1 MTRSE
6 IFRNNYKYQAEVR
19 KKKQEEFN
27 NEEEIRKLAE
37 KLQLH
42 PMMPKSFNAVQR
54 ANLRKFEKQV
64 LNGRKPDIS
73 GDER

>member
-6 IFRNNYKYQAEVR
+6 IFRNNYKYQVEESE
-19 KKKQEEFN
+19 KQLEKLKRDEEFRN
-27 NEEEIRKLAE
+27 LAE
-37 KLQLH
+37 ELKLH